1 MTQSNR
7 ILLGVN
13 IDHVATLRQARG
25 TRYPDPVKAA
35 LDAEEAGADGITVHL
50 REDRRHIQERDVLLL
65 KDVLQTRMNFE
76 MGVTEEMM
84 VFAERIRPAHICL
97 VPETRQELTTEG
109 GLDVAGQ
116 EARIK
121 AAVERLSRIG
131 CEVSLF
137 IDADERQIEASKRVG
152 APAIELHT
160 GRYADAQTPTEVAEE
175 LQRVA
180 DGITVHLREDRRHI
194 QERDVLL
201 LKDVLQ
207 TRMNFEMG
215 VTEEMMVFAERIR
228 PAHICLVPETRQ
240 ELTTEGGL
248 DVAGQEA
255 RIKAAVERLSRIGC
269 EVSLFID
276 ADERQIEASKR
287 VGAPAI
293 ELHTGRYADAQTP
306 TEVAEELQRVADG
319 VAFGLAQ
326 GLIVNAGHGL
336 HYHNVEAVAAIK
348 GINELNIGHALVAHA
363 LFVGFKSAV
372 AEMKALI
379 VAAAKG

>member
-1 MTQSNR
+1 MLCAVSFLFRSASVTTSNR

-84 VFAERIRPAHICL
+84 AFAERIRPAHICL

-121 AAVERLSRIG
+121 AAVERLSKIG
-131 CEVSLF
+131 AEVSLF
-137 IDADERQIEASKRVG
+137 IDADERQIEAARRVG

-160 GRYADAQTPTEVAEE
+160 GVTPMPTTPTEVAEE
-175 LQRVA
+175 LQR
-180 DGITVHLREDRRHI
+180 II
-194 QERDVLL
+194 
-201 LKDVLQ
+201 
-207 TRMNFEMG
+207 
-215 VTEEMMVFAERIR
+215 
-228 PAHICLVPETRQ
+228 
-240 ELTTEGGL
+240 
-248 DVAGQEA
+248 
-255 RIKAAVERLSRIGC
+255 
-269 EVSLFID
+269 
-276 ADERQIEASKR
+276 
-287 VGAPAI
+287 
-293 ELHTGRYADAQTP
+293 
-306 TEVAEELQRVADG
+306 DG
-319 VAFGLAQ
+319 VALSE

-363 LFVGFKSAV
+363 LFVGFKGAV

-379 VAAAKG
+379 LAAAKG